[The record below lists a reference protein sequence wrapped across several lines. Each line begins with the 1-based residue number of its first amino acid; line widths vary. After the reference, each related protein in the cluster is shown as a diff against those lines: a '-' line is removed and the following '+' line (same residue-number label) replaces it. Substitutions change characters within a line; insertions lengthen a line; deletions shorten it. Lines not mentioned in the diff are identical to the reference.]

1 MPCYLEKKS
10 NKAKRTYETYVIYI
24 LSAMTTVPMELDLGT
39 GYEYIYIF
47 YMKFWSSVI
56 TNMAT
61 L

>member
-1 MPCYLEKKS
+1 
-10 NKAKRTYETYVIYI
+10 
-24 LSAMTTVPMELDLGT
+24 MTTVPMELDLGT

-61 L
+61 LWTLEIISDKFKVCGNFSGGNYAQMHN